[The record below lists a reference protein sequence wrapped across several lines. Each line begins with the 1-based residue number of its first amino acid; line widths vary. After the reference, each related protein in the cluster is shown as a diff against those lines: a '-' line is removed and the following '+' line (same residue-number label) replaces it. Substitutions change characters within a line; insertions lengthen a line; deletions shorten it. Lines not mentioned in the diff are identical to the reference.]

1 MPSDLSIHGAV
12 AGAEAMKDVKLAE
25 DLSMATNLYKFKS
38 SIRHRFDSSRSCD
51 DEKEI
56 LVPEKRSRLDST
68 STDRDADHSF
78 DVDLGQYQSTDIS
91 CSSCDNHLFPD
102 SGLRRDSFSPGL
114 GSFSRHEAGRHKSGN
129 TEAELKLSPS
139 PLPGPGPP
147 SSPGPRPATGQC
159 IPVFALSTKG
169 SHYVPLSVDAANLE
183 QFLPFLTD
191 APCGPFHPVTISVK
205 FSGLLPPAGPG
216 PGAASLPLLPEAGP
230 SLEAGAG
237 AEWGRGAKRNGVIHP
252 PQSVI
257 KNWRDTP

>member
-1 MPSDLSIHGAV
+1 MWTSV
-12 AGAEAMKDVKLAE
+12 
-25 DLSMATNLYKFKS
+25 
-38 SIRHRFDSSRSCD
+38 
-51 DEKEI
+51 
-56 LVPEKRSRLDST
+56 ST
-68 STDRDADHSF
+68 SLPTSH
-78 DVDLGQYQSTDIS
+78 V
-91 CSSCDNHLFPD
+91 SSCGCDSCNNHLFPD

-147 SSPGPRPATGQC
+147 SYPGPRPATGQC

-216 PGAASLPLLPEAGP
+216 PGAASLPLLPEAGS